1 MFFFLIFLLLILLSK
16 NNPCTI
22 EDYGQYFSP
31 CDLKTNTQ
39 NITIYLKS
47 NCTYDNIQND
57 NESLLS
63 IYSTLPSFNTTC
75 NNICN
80 SGEKKYYDIKEKKI
94 ICNKCPINT
103 FSTSGDIIING
114 QWNKNDLNKFQTTCF
129 SIDHE
134 GIKENENCSKLTIS
148 KDKSM
153 IMTGEL
159 LGKET
164 YYLIEIMYFFNSKNP
179 GRLILK
185 YKKDSIIDNGFLNGE
200 LSIFFD
206 FELIEINYE
215 KDNNSEWK
223 ALYLD
228 FDIGEHEIVFFYSYE
243 KIENKMPLRFY
254 ITNFILIGLE
264 DGIYECEKC
273 INSVSPEG
281 SDRCY
286 SCDIKAYYD
295 YNKKECVL
303 CPQGEIFNENE
314 KKCTKMINCN
324 DFDYIIDSI
333 SECVHNKKNISF
345 IPFENTYCNNKDEL
359 KRIITIDCLKEKD
372 DENLC
377 SEGMIYSNYFN
388 YDFTGIL
395 LKDFFDE
402 NQGFNSNDKGIFT
415 GNYLNHENE
424 KVLRK
429 KIIIGES
436 GGSIKISFNLDLT
449 NSEGFTIIIDS
460 KTYFYT
466 NLKKNISI
474 NEILS
479 PGEIILEILYEKIE
493 GFLKI
498 NNPVLITEL
507 IIYGSNL
514 FHIKKFIK
522 CPKGSISIDNC
533 SKCFFCPENQVP
545 DKMQKSCIECE
556 NGLIKHDFLCEK
568 CPLYTYNYMSNCLL
582 NEVILQSQD
591 LLRFNLYPLKEYI
604 QKICSD
610 QSGILCYDNSFIGP
624 VSLIDKNSSN
634 NNNDKKDLFFI
645 SLFEPKNINIFDFDN
660 DEKSNEI
667 KKGFIFGLF
676 TVKNHQTQIN
686 INKLGMNL
694 TNTNVKIK
702 KNIAST
708 IKKIEILPNSINA
721 NRKLGLFIEYNEGD
735 ICLSDHTK
743 RYKSYLYLKCNKY
756 EISSPKLLK
765 VKDNNCTFIFEWPS
779 PNICKNCVVK
789 EIQSY
794 DKGTCHYGKRPI
806 IFNSDDDCLIFNI
819 SGTNLR
825 GGEIEYNNSLCDQN
839 CDLYDIIIGE
849 KNKHRDNQIQTIN
862 PGDFNFNF
870 DFIENTI
877 YYQKC
882 SFFEN
887 VSGKWI
893 KYLFIIPVL
902 YLITI
907 IAILVYWFK
916 YKKIKHEY
924 EKLNYENSRNVSVR
938 KNNSLNVQE
947 NNKTEEST
955 N

>member
-1 MFFFLIFLLLILLSK
+1 MF
-16 NNPCTI
+16 
-22 EDYGQYFSP
+22 
-31 CDLKTNTQ
+31 
-39 NITIYLKS
+39 
-47 NCTYDNIQND
+47 
-57 NESLLS
+57 
-63 IYSTLPSFNTTC
+63 
-75 NNICN
+75 
-80 SGEKKYYDIKEKKI
+80 
-94 ICNKCPINT
+94 
-103 FSTSGDIIING
+103 
-114 QWNKNDLNKFQTTCF
+114 
-129 SIDHE
+129 
-134 GIKENENCSKLTIS
+134 
-148 KDKSM
+148 
-153 IMTGEL
+153 
-159 LGKET
+159 
-164 YYLIEIMYFFNSKNP
+164 
-179 GRLILK
+179 
-185 YKKDSIIDNGFLNGE
+185 
-200 LSIFFD
+200 
-206 FELIEINYE
+206 
-215 KDNNSEWK
+215 
-223 ALYLD
+223 
-228 FDIGEHEIVFFYSYE
+228 FFYSYE

-264 DGIYECEKC
+264 DKIYDCEKC

-281 SDRCY
+281 SDRCF
-286 SCDIKAYYD
+286 SCDFKEYYD
-295 YNKKECVL
+295 YDKKECVL
-303 CPQGEIFNENE
+303 CPQGEFFDGNEN
-314 KKCTKMINCN
+314 KCVKMINCN

-345 IPFENTYCNNKDEL
+345 IPLENTYCDDKDKL
-359 KRIITIDCLKEKD
+359 KRIISIDCLKEKD

-388 YDFTGIL
+388 YEFTGIL

-402 NQGFNSNDKGIFT
+402 NKGFNSNDKGIFT

-460 KTYFYT
+460 KTFFYT
-466 NLKKNISI
+466 NIKKNISI

-479 PGEIILEILYEKIE
+479 PCKITLEILYEKIE

-498 NNPVLITEL
+498 NNSVLITEL
-507 IIYGSNL
+507 IIYGSKL
-514 FHIKKFIK
+514 SHIKKLIK

-556 NGLIKHDFLCEK
+556 NGSIKQDFFCEK
-568 CPLYTYNYMSNCLL
+568 CPIYTYNYMTNCLL

-610 QSGILCYDNSFIGP
+610 QSGILCYNNSFIGP
-624 VSLIDKNSSN
+624 VSLIEKKSSN
-634 NNNDKKDLFFI
+634 NTKDKKDLFFI
-645 SLFEPKNINIFDFDN
+645 SLFEPKTINIFDFAN

-676 TVKNHQTQIN
+676 TVQNHQTQIN
-686 INKLGMNL
+686 INKLGINL

-708 IKKIEILPNSINA
+708 IKKIEILPNSIDA

-743 RYKSYLYLKCNKY
+743 RYKSYLYLRCNKY

-765 VKDNNCTFIFEWPS
+765 VKDNNCTYIFEWPS

-806 IFNSDDDCLIFNI
+806 IFNSDDNCLIFNI

-825 GGEIEYNNSLCDQN
+825 GGEIEYTNSLCDQN

-849 KNKHRDNQIQTIN
+849 KKN
-862 PGDFNFNF
+862 
-870 DFIENTI
+870 IEI
-877 YYQKC
+877 
-882 SFFEN
+882 
-887 VSGKWI
+887 I
-893 KYLFIIPVL
+893 KFKQLILVILILILILLKIIFIIKSVL
-902 YLITI
+902 FLKMF
-907 IAILVYWFK
+907 L
-916 YKKIKHEY
+916 
-924 EKLNYENSRNVSVR
+924 ENG
-938 KNNSLNVQE
+938 LNVYLLFLFYI
-947 NNKTEEST
+947 
-955 N
+955 